1 MNLHFQIASLFGM
14 ILVLAVYFSKKRVVN
29 SETKIF
35 VSLSIINL
43 IGIILDIVL
52 VYIGYVNPFHIM
64 AYVLNKFYLIYILL
78 WITLFAVYIV
88 FISLTGTKE
97 FEEFKNKFIKYS
109 IVLNVIAILSIFI
122 LPVYLFN
129 QDTIMYS
136 YGPAIISLYIAVVF
150 YCIII
155 LISVFA
161 NIKHI
166 KNKKYL
172 PLLVFIILIIIAF
185 AARSLN
191 PEVLL
196 TTAII
201 TYINMIMYFTVE
213 NPDLKLI
220 KHLEIAK
227 ISAEKANRA
236 KSDFLS
242 SMSHEIRTP
251 LNAIMGFSEC
261 IKSSETLEEAKE
273 NADDVISASETL
285 LEIVNGILDI
295 SKIEAGKLELVESD
309 YNTTQLFKEV
319 ERLIQGRIGLKEL
332 DFQVNI
338 AEDIPNTLYGDH
350 FSIKKILI
358 NLLTNAVK
366 YTDHGYVRLNVHCV
380 TKENICRLFISVKDS
395 GRGIKADQVDKL
407 FTKFQRLDE
416 VKNTTIEGTG
426 LGLAITKQLIE
437 MMNGK
442 ISIKSTYGEG
452 SEFIAALNQRISLVD
467 VAPTTI
473 EQPKME
479 LDLLG
484 KKILIVDDNHMNIKV
499 TTKLLSKYNP
509 EVDSASSGKECLD
522 KTKTKEYDLILM
534 DDMMPKMSG
543 TETLNK
549 LRKRKNFHTPVI
561 ALTANVMQGI
571 REKYLEAGFTDYLGK
586 PIEKDKLLEVLN
598 NYITTKDSMQE
609 NPQEIS
615 NNSTVKEES
624 SLDTKEIAYSNFS
637 SKQVLIVDDNKMN
650 IRIASK
656 FLKPYELQID
666 EALSGFECL
675 EKVKDKEYD
684 LILMDIMMPGMDG
697 VQTFHKLKEDSN
709 FHSKVV
715 VLTAD
720 AIEGAREKYLLEG
733 FDDYI
738 SKPINKKLLNEI
750 LNRLLNTDIEPSHLD
765 EDIPKELFDM
775 SHSLDQ
781 IEIKEEPSK
790 LKRKSNQQFSSV
802 FITKEKKDIQFLK
815 DHEIDVDQA
824 IELLGD
830 IPMYEDSLKD
840 FLKNKNHR
848 LELLKNYLEKK
859 DMKNYA
865 IEVHS
870 LKSDS
875 KYLGFHKLA
884 DIAFNHELKSKADN
898 LDFIQEHYL
907 ELEQEFQ
914 HIVEI
919 IQEYFA

>member
-1 MNLHFQIASLFGM
+1 MLVGIVSIIFSLIYTFMLSAVYVSKERIENEENKIYNIMLMLTLVSLLLELGCCFIVPFREKYPINNFIVNKAFLISILAWLTIFCRYVFTISFQLLDNKKIVKLFLVVFLLMSLF
-14 ILVLAVYFSKKRVVN
+14 A
-29 SETKIF
+29 IF
-35 VSLSIINL
+35 LPIYYYYYD
-43 IGIILDIVL
+43 GK
-52 VYIGYVNPFHIM
+52 YV
-64 AYVLNKFYLIYILL
+64 
-78 WITLFAVYIV
+78 
-88 FISLTGTKE
+88 
-97 FEEFKNKFIKYS
+97 
-109 IVLNVIAILSIFI
+109 
-122 LPVYLFN
+122 
-129 QDTIMYS
+129 YS
-136 YGPAIISLYIAVVF
+136 YGPSVMLVYFFTSIIVLLSVIFTLTNIKKIKKGKYIPIFVFIFSILIVLYIR
-150 YCIII
+150 I
-155 LISVFA
+155 LNQGI
-161 NIKHI
+161 
-166 KNKKYL
+166 
-172 PLLVFIILIIIAF
+172 
-185 AARSLN
+185 
-191 PEVLL
+191 LL
-196 TTAII
+196 TTSVQAII
-201 TYINMIMYFTVE
+201 TVLMYFTIE
-213 NPDLKLI
+213 NPDLKMVEQ
-220 KHLEIAK
+220 LEITK
-227 ISAEKANRA
+227 NLAEKANRA

-261 IKSSETLEEAKE
+261 IKGSETLEEAKE

-452 SEFIAALNQRISLVD
+452 SEFIAALDQRISLVD

-914 HIVEI
+914 YIAEI

>member
-1 MNLHFQIASLFGM
+1 MLVGIVSIIFSLIYTFMLSAVYVSKERIENEENKIYNIMLMLTLVSLLLELGCCFIVPFREKYPINNFIVNKAFLISILAWLTIFCRYVFTISFQLLDNKKIVKLFLVVFLLMSLF
-14 ILVLAVYFSKKRVVN
+14 A
-29 SETKIF
+29 IF
-35 VSLSIINL
+35 LPIYYYYD
-43 IGIILDIVL
+43 GK
-52 VYIGYVNPFHIM
+52 YV
-64 AYVLNKFYLIYILL
+64 
-78 WITLFAVYIV
+78 
-88 FISLTGTKE
+88 
-97 FEEFKNKFIKYS
+97 
-109 IVLNVIAILSIFI
+109 
-122 LPVYLFN
+122 
-129 QDTIMYS
+129 YS
-136 YGPAIISLYIAVVF
+136 YGPSVMLVYFFTSIIVLLSVIFTLTNIKKIKKGKYIPIFVFIFSILIVLYIR
-150 YCIII
+150 I
-155 LISVFA
+155 LNQGI
-161 NIKHI
+161 
-166 KNKKYL
+166 
-172 PLLVFIILIIIAF
+172 
-185 AARSLN
+185 
-191 PEVLL
+191 LL
-196 TTAII
+196 TTSVQAII
-201 TYINMIMYFTVE
+201 TVLMYFTIE
-213 NPDLKLI
+213 NSDLKMVEQ
-220 KHLEIAK
+220 LEITK
-227 ISAEKANRA
+227 NLAEKANRA

-261 IKSSETLEEAKE
+261 IKGSETLEEAKE

-452 SEFIAALNQRISLVD
+452 SEFIAALDQRISLVD

-914 HIVEI
+914 YIAEI

>member
-1 MNLHFQIASLFGM
+1 MLVGIVSIIFSLIYTFMLSVVYISKERIENEENKIYNIMLMLTLISLLLELGCCFIVPFRGDYPINNFIINKAFLVSILAWLTTFCRYIFTILFQKFNNEKTRKLFFIVFLFTSLF
-14 ILVLAVYFSKKRVVN
+14 A
-29 SETKIF
+29 
-35 VSLSIINL
+35 
-43 IGIILDIVL
+43 
-52 VYIGYVNPFHIM
+52 
-64 AYVLNKFYLIYILL
+64 ILL
-78 WITLFAVYIV
+78 PIHYHYD
-88 FISLTGTKE
+88 GT
-97 FEEFKNKFIKYS
+97 Y
-109 IVLNVIAILSIFI
+109 V
-122 LPVYLFN
+122 
-129 QDTIMYS
+129 YS
-136 YGPAIISLYIAVVF
+136 YGPSVMVVYIFTTIVVALSLIFTLINIKKIKKEKCIPIFIFIFGILVVLYIR
-150 YCIII
+150 
-155 LISVFA
+155 
-161 NIKHI
+161 
-166 KNKKYL
+166 
-172 PLLVFIILIIIAF
+172 LLNQGI
-185 AARSLN
+185 
-191 PEVLL
+191 LL
-196 TTAII
+196 TTSVQAII
-201 TYINMIMYFTVE
+201 TVLMYHTIE
-213 NPDLKLI
+213 NPDLKVVRELQF
-220 KHLEIAK
+220 AK
-227 ISAEKANRA
+227 NSAEKANRA

-261 IKSSETLEEAKE
+261 IKGSETLEEAKE

-338 AEDIPNTLYGDH
+338 SEDIPHTLYGDH

-366 YTDHGYVRLNVHCV
+366 YTDHGYVQLNIHCV

-395 GRGIKADQVDKL
+395 GRGIKADQIDKL

-416 VKNTTIEGTG
+416 DKNTTIEGTG

-437 MMNGK
+437 MMNGS

-452 SEFIAALNQRISLVD
+452 SEFIAAIDQRISLVD
-467 VAPTTI
+467 VAPITP
-473 EQPKME
+473 EQPQME
-479 LDLLG
+479 LDLSG
-484 KKILIVDDNHMNIKV
+484 KKILVVDDNHMNIKV

-509 EVDSASSGKECLD
+509 EVDSAGSGKECLD
-522 KTKTKEYDLILM
+522 KAKTKEYDLILM

-549 LRKRKNFHTPVI
+549 LRKQKDFHTPVI

-571 REKYLEAGFTDYLGK
+571 REKYLEVGFTDYLGK
-586 PIEKDKLLEVLN
+586 PIEKDKLLEVLS
-598 NYITTKDSMQE
+598 NYITTKNSIQE
-609 NPQEIS
+609 NPKEILKD
-615 NNSTVKEES
+615 STLKEES
-624 SLDTKEIAYSNFS
+624 SLETKEAIYNNFS

-650 IRIASK
+650 IKIASK

-720 AIEGAREKYLLEG
+720 AIEGAREKYLSEG

-765 EDIPKELFDM
+765 EDIPEELFDM
-775 SHSLDQ
+775 SQSLDQ
-781 IEIKEEPSK
+781 IEIKEEHSK
-790 LKRKSNQQFSSV
+790 LKKKPNQQFSSV

-830 IPMYEDSLKD
+830 IQMYEDSLKD
-840 FLKNKNHR
+840 FLKNKDHR
-848 LELLKNYLEKK
+848 LELLKNYLDKK
-859 DMKNYA
+859 DMKNYS

-884 DIAFNHELKSKADN
+884 DTAFNHELKSKANN
-898 LDFIQEHYL
+898 LEFIQEHYL
-907 ELEQEFQ
+907 ELDQEFQ
-914 HIVEI
+914 HIAEI

>member
-1 MNLHFQIASLFGM
+1 MLVGIVSIIFSLIYTFMLSAVYVSKERIENEENKIYNIMLMLTLVSLLLELGCCFIVPFREKYPINNFIVNKAFLISILAWLTIFCRYVFTISFQLLDNKKIVKLFLVVFLLMSLF
-14 ILVLAVYFSKKRVVN
+14 A
-29 SETKIF
+29 IF
-35 VSLSIINL
+35 LPIYYYYD
-43 IGIILDIVL
+43 GK
-52 VYIGYVNPFHIM
+52 YV
-64 AYVLNKFYLIYILL
+64 
-78 WITLFAVYIV
+78 
-88 FISLTGTKE
+88 
-97 FEEFKNKFIKYS
+97 
-109 IVLNVIAILSIFI
+109 
-122 LPVYLFN
+122 
-129 QDTIMYS
+129 YS
-136 YGPAIISLYIAVVF
+136 YGPSVMLVYFFTSIIVLLSVIFTLTNIKKIKKGKYIPIFVFIFSILIVLYIR
-150 YCIII
+150 I
-155 LISVFA
+155 LNQGI
-161 NIKHI
+161 
-166 KNKKYL
+166 
-172 PLLVFIILIIIAF
+172 
-185 AARSLN
+185 
-191 PEVLL
+191 LL
-196 TTAII
+196 TTSVQAII
-201 TYINMIMYFTVE
+201 TVLMYFTIE
-213 NPDLKLI
+213 NPDLKMVEQ
-220 KHLEIAK
+220 LEITK
-227 ISAEKANRA
+227 NLAEKANRA

-261 IKSSETLEEAKE
+261 IKGSETLEEAKE

-452 SEFIAALNQRISLVD
+452 SEFIAALDQRISLVD

-914 HIVEI
+914 YIAEI